1 MFELLGYTDNFTPCG
16 ITSHGVNRSKRLQVA
31 ERLIIKES
39 AKVVKIAVV
48 DKGHKNGNEIHVI
61 FNNGIVK
68 IYNANT
74 CKFIT
79 VLIARVPQIER
90 YEIKVTETM
99 RKKINL
105 HIKQGYNHIK
115 FQEVEKMTI
124 SEMWDTICEYG
135 IATEEEL
142 ELVTAINGYNED
154 TLNYVIYARTGYH
167 DIYQLL
173 DEEQEVKKIT
183 GTLALLIVVAGLY
196 FTLQN

>member
-1 MFELLGYTDNFTPCG
+1 MFKLIGYTDNFKASG
-16 ITSHGVNRSKRLQVA
+16 NTSHALNRSKRLQVA
-31 ERLIIKES
+31 EHLIIEES

-48 DKGHKNGNEIHVI
+48 NKEHKNGNEIHVI

-105 HIKQGYNHIK
+105 HIKQGYNHIE
-115 FQEVEKMTI
+115 F
-124 SEMWDTICEYG
+124 
-135 IATEEEL
+135 
-142 ELVTAINGYNED
+142 
-154 TLNYVIYARTGYH
+154 
-167 DIYQLL
+167 
-173 DEEQEVKKIT
+173 
-183 GTLALLIVVAGLY
+183 
-196 FTLQN
+196 